1 MKVNLSNLINGSD
14 YQIELDDTFEINEIK
29 TEGNHIKFNKPVE
42 VNGGIFNTDD
52 GIYLQAKVSF
62 EYTTSRAR
70 CLKNITKNEDAMLD
84 YKIVYENDQ
93 ENSSEDE
100 LILEKGNI
108 LNLNEPIISSIL
120 LSLPMKTICDN
131 ECKGICPQCGKDLNK
146 GDCNCEDDNIDPR
159 LAKLKRLMDK

>member
-29 TEGNHIKFNKPVE
+29 TEGNDIKFNRPVE

-62 EYTTSRAR
+62 EYTTSCAR
-70 CLKNITKNEDAMLD
+70 CLKNITKNEVAMLD

-93 ENSSEDE
+93 ESLTEDE

-108 LNLNEPIISSIL
+108 LNLKEPIISSIL
-120 LSLPMKTICDN
+120 LSLPMKTICDD